1 MPLSK
6 DTSKF
11 NSKLVLLISSLIGVN
26 FLLLFFVQYYNFKSV
41 ENYFPA
47 GFGFGWIAT
56 ILIFGVGSLLIY
68 RLNLLTKYPLLT
80 ALIIAG
86 SLSNFLEYTIIGY
99 VIDYFDLRI
108 AVLNLADI
116 EIYGGL
122 IMLNWKVFFAK
133 A

>member
-26 FLLLFFVQYYNFKSV
+26 FLLSFLVQYYNLKSV

-47 GFGFGWIAT
+47 GFGFGWITT

-68 RLNLLTKYPLLT
+68 RLNLLTKFPLLT
-80 ALIIAG
+80 ALIITG
-86 SLSNFLEYTIIGY
+86 SMSNFLEYTFFGY
-99 VIDYFDLRI
+99 VVDYFDLKI
-108 AVLNLADI
+108 AVLNLADLQ
-116 EIYGGL
+116 IYGSL
-122 IMLNWKVFFAK
+122 VLLNWLMLTL
-133 A
+133 